1 MTNFGGAG
9 SRPFTFTTFFG
20 LRELAFFAI
29 YGVGANVLV
38 EPSCCVCVNERLLS
52 GTAFFCPP
60 LTSEGGS
67 DP

>member
-9 SRPFTFTTFFG
+9 SRSFTLTTFFG

-38 EPSCCVCVNERLLS
+38 EPSCCVCVSERLLS
-52 GTAFFCPP
+52 GTAYF
-60 LTSEGGS
+60 
-67 DP
+67 